1 MSYILGSPIVE
12 TISQG
17 YKVSWEVPMPLLVV
31 DFALE

>member
-12 TISQG
+12 PIFQG
-17 YKVSWEVPMPLLVV
+17 YKVSWEVSMPLLVV